1 MFEVSHLNLI
11 YDMDKE
17 ERVCAVNDVSL
28 TLPDAG
34 LIGIIGPSG
43 SGKSSLMYCLSTLK
57 KPTEGKIVYNGK
69 DYKSLNGRELEDCAG
84 SSSALYSSIIS
95 W

>member
-17 ERVCAVNDVSL
+17 EKVCAVNDVSL
-28 TLPDAG
+28 TLPDTG

-43 SGKSSLMYCLSTLK
+43 SGKSQERVCKDVCHIRTLH
-57 KPTEGKIVYNGK
+57 
-69 DYKSLNGRELEDCAG
+69 
-84 SSSALYSSIIS
+84 IS
-95 W
+95 HT